1 MPSPTIETLAE
12 LREARDE
19 IDAEIT
25 KTIARLRKMQVSW
38 EAIAKQLGVTRQS
51 VHRKYAQL

>member
-1 MPSPTIETLAE
+1 MAGPTIETLVE